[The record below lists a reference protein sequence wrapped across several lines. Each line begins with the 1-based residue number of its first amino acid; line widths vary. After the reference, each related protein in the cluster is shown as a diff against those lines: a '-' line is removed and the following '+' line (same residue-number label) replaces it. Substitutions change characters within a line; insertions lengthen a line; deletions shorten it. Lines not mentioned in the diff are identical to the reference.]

1 VQTTTSFNRP
11 LHFWSAI
18 PHYPAASG
26 ARDQAWHHSLQNDN
40 NIATQSYTTA
50 SYPCPPPV
58 RDQQGNVSN
67 GLSRKQ
73 TAIRH
78 NAHDAYY
85 DRIHSTHNR
94 VISKYGCL
102 EKLQC
107 KRESTHTP
115 VDTPPPHSAPG
126 RVSHQSNRLGW
137 GDVPDPSPPPSPPT
151 LSPLPLPNGP
161 YMV

>member
-1 VQTTTSFNRP
+1 MR
-11 LHFWSAI
+11 
-18 PHYPAASG
+18 
-26 ARDQAWHHSLQNDN
+26 
-40 NIATQSYTTA
+40 SYTTA
-50 SYPCPPPV
+50 SHPCPPPV
-58 RDQQGNVSN
+58 CDQQGNVSN

-85 DRIHSTHNR
+85 DRIPSTHDR
-94 VISKYGCL
+94 VISKYGRL

-115 VDTPPPHSAPG
+115 VDTPPPNSAPG
-126 RVSHQSNRLGW
+126 RVSHQSNRRGW
-137 GDVPDPSPPPSPPT
+137 GDMPDPSPLPPPHALPPYPPT
-151 LSPLPLPNGP
+151 LSPLPLPNSP

>member
-1 VQTTTSFNRP
+1 MR
-11 LHFWSAI
+11 
-18 PHYPAASG
+18 
-26 ARDQAWHHSLQNDN
+26 
-40 NIATQSYTTA
+40 SYTTA

-115 VDTPPPHSAPG
+115 VDTPPPTQPRAG
-126 RVSHQSNRLGW
+126 
-137 GDVPDPSPPPSPPT
+137 SPTRAIGADGVTGLLHPPLPPT
-151 LSPLPLPNGP
+151 LTRTTPEHFPSGSGALWSQRIPVALVATVVSVTCCVLLSHGDASPLHTGEASVAEAL
-161 YMV
+161 